1 MYIKTVKIIMAS
13 LLFFIGSYCFG
24 QEMNNK
30 QINSGSGSFLM
41 KGGFNHE
48 KDSIKVHYYKPQDYQ
63 SNFSVII
70 VLPGAERNGDGY
82 RDKWIDLA
90 EKHNLL
96 VLSPSYSRK
105 YYPKTNHYNL
115 GRLPKSSLINGSSQK
130 STAKVEWIFD
140 DFDRIFDIAVK
151 TVGSTEKKYDIF
163 GHSAGAQTAHRLVIF
178 NPETKVNRIVAA
190 NSGWYT
196 LPDFNTEFPYG
207 LKGVALTK
215 EDLKKSF
222 KMNLIILTGELDNKD
237 ETRGDLRNNEQ
248 VNIQGLGRVS
258 RGNFFYKTAVKEA
271 KKLNCTFLWKKK
283 IVKGVGHSSKKM
295 STAAAEYLYSTK
307 N

>member
-1 MYIKTVKIIMAS
+1 MKIKIIGLVLIILS
-13 LLFFIGSYCFG
+13 TISCSTE
-24 QEMNNK
+24 QNK
-30 QINSGSGSFLM
+30 IEINVGTGNFTI

-48 KDSIKVHYYKPQDYQ
+48 KDSIKVHYYKPKNHKPN
-63 SNFSVII
+63 SPVII
-70 VLPGAERNGDGY
+70 VLPGAGRNGDGY
-82 RDKWIDLA
+82 RDKWINA
-90 EKHNLL
+90 AKKHNLL

-130 STAKVEWIFD
+130 STTKVEWIFD

-163 GHSAGAQTAHRLVIF
+163 GHSAGAQTAHRLIMF

-196 LPDFNTEFPYG
+196 LPDFSTEFPYG

-237 ETRGDLRNNEQ
+237 ETRGDLRSNEQ
-248 VNIQGLGRVS
+248 VNTQGLGRVS
-258 RGNFFYKTAVKEA
+258 RADFFYKTAVREA
-271 KKLNCTFLWKKK
+271 KELNCKFLWKHK
-283 IVKGVGHSSKKM
+283 IIKGVGHSSTKM
-295 STAAAEYLYSTK
+295 SVAAAKYLYST
-307 N
+307 NN

>member
-1 MYIKTVKIIMAS
+1 MKIKIIGLVLIILS
-13 LLFFIGSYCFG
+13 TISCSTE
-24 QEMNNK
+24 QNK
-30 QINSGSGSFLM
+30 IEINVGTGNFTI

-48 KDSIKVHYYKPQDYQ
+48 KDSIKVHYYKPKNHKPN
-63 SNFSVII
+63 SPVII
-70 VLPGAERNGDGY
+70 VLPGAGRNGDGY
-82 RDKWIDLA
+82 RDKWINA
-90 EKHNLL
+90 AKKHNLL

-105 YYPKTNHYNL
+105 HYPKTNHYNL

-151 TVGSTEKKYDIF
+151 SVGSTEKKYDIF
-163 GHSAGAQTAHRLVIF
+163 GHSAGAQTAHRLVMF

-196 LPDFNTEFPYG
+196 LPNFSTEFPYG

-237 ETRGDLRNNEQ
+237 ETRGDLRSNEQ
-248 VNIQGLGRVS
+248 VNTQGLGRVS
-258 RGNFFYKTAVKEA
+258 RADFFYKTAVREA
-271 KKLNCTFLWKKK
+271 KELNCKFLWKHK
-283 IVKGVGHSSKKM
+283 IIKGVGHSSTKM
-295 STAAAEYLYSTK
+295 SVAAAKYLYST
-307 N
+307 NN